1 MLLFSSFS
9 QFFCASHR
17 FNKQRKTSTNPSQS
31 VSRYLRH
38 ANQVNMT
45 SSPKTSTSSMGGF
58 KKLKI
63 FNFRKR
69 NRAQSLP
76 ETVMATQFASL
87 GATADAKARAHRNS
101 DASQPP
107 VPRTHRNSDVTQPHM
122 ARRHRNSDV
131 TQPVFPRR
139 HRNSDI
145 TRPQGLFPMFP
156 VSSAYRGSAAGA
168 RNFCPL
174 CGRPLHEVS
183 KAQDNWWSLIDSHKQ
198 DACLEV

>member
-1 MLLFSSFS
+1 
-9 QFFCASHR
+9 
-17 FNKQRKTSTNPSQS
+17 
-31 VSRYLRH
+31 
-38 ANQVNMT
+38 
-45 SSPKTSTSSMGGF
+45 MGGF

-101 DASQPP
+101 DATQPP

-156 VSSAYRGSAAGA
+156 VCSALVVQPRAIAISVDYAAD
-168 RNFCPL
+168 L
-174 CGRPLHEVS
+174 CTKFQRRRTIGGH
-183 KAQDNWWSLIDSHKQ
+183 
-198 DACLEV
+198 